1 MDTESSSLTVLF
13 DEDREVVYEAGDL
26 ESLEPAYCLS
36 VHKSQGSEFPVV
48 IMPVTPGPPMLL
60 TRNLLYTA
68 LTRARSMVVLVGSE
82 EVIRRMVENNHVA
95 RRYTALARRL
105 SDAGGECMKEWVETV
120 QHMIDWIETHLDQT
134 RMLHD
139 LSEEIGYSPWYCSVL
154 FHDVTNMTIKS
165 YAAGRRLARAAEEI
179 RDTRERILDIAVKY
193 GYSSQ
198 EALSRV
204 FKEQYGCTPAVY
216 RRNPVPIRLQ
226 VHKVVLLPDYSETER
241 ITKMETSRLFIK
253 VEHIPAHKYLGI
265 WEEKAANY
273 GDFWNY
279 HDEDDVCGFVTSMDK
294 LAHPI
299 VTAHTAGW
307 KNANGKRIYFYGT
320 GVPEDYSGPVPEGFE
335 LREIPAGDYLV
346 FGYPSF
352 DYMTENANVMN
363 AVENLAWNYDP
374 HSLGYEWNEDERPDY
389 QRHCPEGLGYQVLR
403 PVRKA

>member
-1 MDTESSSLTVLF
+1 
-13 DEDREVVYEAGDL
+13 
-26 ESLEPAYCLS
+26 
-36 VHKSQGSEFPVV
+36 
-48 IMPVTPGPPMLL
+48 
-60 TRNLLYTA
+60 
-68 LTRARSMVVLVGSE
+68 
-82 EVIRRMVENNHVA
+82 
-95 RRYTALARRL
+95 
-105 SDAGGECMKEWVETV
+105 MKEWVETV

-179 RDTRERILDIAVKY
+179 RDTRERILDTAVKY

-216 RRNPVPIRLQ
+216 RKNPVPIRLQ
-226 VHKVVLLPDYSETER
+226 VHKVVLLPDYSETGR

-265 WEEKAANY
+265 WEEKAAGY

-307 KNANGKRIYFYGT
+307 KEANGKRFYFYGT
-320 GVPEDYSGPVPEGFE
+320 GVPEDYSGPVPQGFE

-352 DYMTENANVMN
+352 DYMTENADVMN
-363 AVENLAWNYDP
+363 AVEELAWNYDP
-374 HSLGYEWNEDERPDY
+374 HILGYEWDETEHPDY

>member
-1 MDTESSSLTVLF
+1 
-13 DEDREVVYEAGDL
+13 
-26 ESLEPAYCLS
+26 
-36 VHKSQGSEFPVV
+36 
-48 IMPVTPGPPMLL
+48 
-60 TRNLLYTA
+60 
-68 LTRARSMVVLVGSE
+68 
-82 EVIRRMVENNHVA
+82 
-95 RRYTALARRL
+95 
-105 SDAGGECMKEWVETV
+105 MKEWVETV

-226 VHKVVLLPDYSETER
+226 FHKVVLLPDYSETER
-241 ITKMETSRLFIK
+241 ITKMETSRLFVK

-265 WEEKAANY
+265 WEEKAAGY

-279 HDEDDVCGFVTSMDK
+279 HDESR
-294 LAHPI
+294 PI
-299 VTAHTAGW
+299 PPDGRTQT
-307 KNANGKRIYFYGT
+307 ANGSISMGRAFRKTTAALFRK
-320 GVPEDYSGPVPEGFE
+320 DLSSGRFLPVITWFSG
-335 LREIPAGDYLV
+335 IP
-346 FGYPSF
+346 PS
-352 DYMTENANVMN
+352 TT
-363 AVENLAWNYDP
+363 
-374 HSLGYEWNEDERPDY
+374 
-389 QRHCPEGLGYQVLR
+389 
-403 PVRKA
+403 